1 MGQPNGSDGDFALI
15 DFFFFARNGRHDVML
30 AVVFPRRFSLFAS
43 LVLVYFLVFLFFFVR
58 SFVFGLVCFAQMSNS
73 FYGQRLKYIL
83 MYHRR
88 FSPCRSTTTE

>member
-1 MGQPNGSDGDFALI
+1 MGQSNGSDGDFALI
-15 DFFFFARNGRHDVML
+15 DFFFLLVTDTMMML
-30 AVVFPRRFSLFAS
+30 AVMFPRRFSLIPS